1 MTPLAS
7 ALASARSAPVRAAGR
22 AATLAAGLALV
33 ACSARA
39 EPRAT
44 LAGVRAAPAD
54 STPPRLSDVRQVT
67 GALGFRS
74 PTFSLKGDELAF
86 VRATFPGGL
95 HRMGVREPVPVLAIP
110 GIGANEPWRFGAEG
124 MALDTAPEV
133 WGERWWLSVDAS
145 GHTVMRAGEDQPVW
159 RGVRI
164 RDHQLEVFARGEFAR
179 WDLPRDHWREPAVSD
194 DSRWIA
200 VTGEE
205 AGLVLIDTW
214 NKALRY
220 LGPAGRGSFS
230 PGGRWL
236 VFDRVPDGPSAP
248 GGSTEAADL
257 VAYEIAAD
265 RTTPLTTTADRA
277 ERRPEVSPDGKRLA
291 FDAGGAIY
299 LATFEAPRRA
309 SDPRPG
315 DVPVPAVPSVP
326 TPPSRPRPLPPR
338 PLAPPAPP
346 VGR

>member
-1 MTPLAS
+1 MSGGATRLRGARVAV
-7 ALASARSAPVRAAGR
+7 ALAVSLA
-22 AATLAAGLALV
+22 LAAGP
-33 ACSARA
+33 SRA
-39 EPRAT
+39 APGA
-44 LAGVRAAPAD
+44 AAPPRAAPAD
-54 STPPRLSDVRQVT
+54 ATPPRLTDVRQVT

-95 HRMGVREPVPVLAIP
+95 YRMGVRDPVPVLAIP
-110 GIGANEPWRFGAEG
+110 GIGAGEPWRFGPEG
-124 MALDTAPEV
+124 MALETAPEV
-133 WGERWWLSVDAS
+133 WGDRWWLTVDAS

-159 RGVRI
+159 RGARI

-179 WDLPRDHWREPAVSD
+179 WELPRDHWREPAVSD
-194 DSRWIA
+194 DGRWIA

-248 GGSTEAADL
+248 GGTTEAADL
-257 VAYEIAAD
+257 IAYEIEAD
-265 RTTPLTTTADRA
+265 RPTPLTTTADRA

-291 FDAGGAIY
+291 FDAGGAIF

-315 DVPVPAVPSVP
+315 DVPVPAVPAVP
-326 TPPSRPRPLPPR
+326 TPPARPRPLPRPPR
-338 PLAPPAPP
+338 VPVPPVPAPP